1 MQQIGRG
8 VNTEPEQALLAW
20 ILPCPVLLTV
30 VSITLTLVAKR
41 RAVKCQFIVYAVS
54 FP

>member
-1 MQQIGRG
+1 MQQISHD
-8 VNTEPEQALLAW
+8 VNTEPEQALLAQ

-41 RAVKCQFIVYAVS
+41 RAVKCQFIVYAAS